1 MWPVLPLILLA
12 QGSSASDLVL
22 HQLAITPSHQV
33 VLLPEDR
40 LVVEEKS
47 LPSHSRAPRQPGV
60 QELPDPERM
69 NPRAPLNDLGAQHQ
83 HQGQRLLALLL
94 APGEHLTVKQ
104 TGPSP
109 QRIRLSLVPPSESG
123 PMADEIRRVNRRP
136 LDSPPPTLEVRNVT
150 QAPVRVVL
158 VVRGPV
164 AVPYRLEFHRQ
175 GI

>member
-1 MWPVLPLILLA
+1 MLLFLSLILIA
-12 QGSSASDLVL
+12 QESPKSDLFL

-33 VLLPEDR
+33 VLLPEG
-40 LVVEEKS
+40 LSVVEEKS
-47 LPSHSRAPRQPGV
+47 LPSHSRPPRQPGT
-60 QELPDPERM
+60 QELPNPERL
-69 NPRAPLNDLGAQHQ
+69 NPRAPLEDLGAQHQ
-83 HQGQRLLALLL
+83 RQGQRLLALLL
-94 APGEHLTVKQ
+94 APGEHLAVKQ

-109 QRIRLSLVPPSESG
+109 QRIRLSLVPPSEGG

-136 LDSPPPTLEVRNVT
+136 LDSPPATLEVRNVT

-175 GI
+175 RS